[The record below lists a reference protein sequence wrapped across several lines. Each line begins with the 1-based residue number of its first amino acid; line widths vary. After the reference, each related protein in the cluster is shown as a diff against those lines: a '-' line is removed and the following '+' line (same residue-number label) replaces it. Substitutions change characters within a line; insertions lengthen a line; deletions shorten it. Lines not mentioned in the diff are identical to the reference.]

1 MSTFYS
7 QLLASI
13 RVSIKRKRKES
24 AEIGT
29 LWTGANGFLE
39 KWKVQVEMGYIL
51 SLRES
56 GAPGY

>member
-1 MSTFYS
+1 MSITC
-7 QLLASI
+7 I
-13 RVSIKRKRKES
+13 HKRVSIKRKRKES

-29 LWTGANGFLE
+29 SWTGVNGFLK
-39 KWKVQVEMGYIL
+39 KWKMQVEMGYIL